1 MLVFHILW
9 MQYKTMLMYMYTGMY
24 INKNCII
31 YKCIHA
37 SLCVHVQVYIERINH
52 DTKRKIYNLETER
65 RGDKFFKLLLQIF
78 LKNHF
83 FKKTS
88 RKDKMK

>member
-1 MLVFHILW
+1 MHPYVF
-9 MQYKTMLMYMYTGMY
+9 MF
-24 INKNCII
+24 
-31 YKCIHA
+31 KC
-37 SLCVHVQVYIERINH
+37 INH
-52 DTKRKIYNLETER
+52 DTKRKIYHLETER